1 MSRVP
6 VVAEGDPGDPGDI
19 GRVDERQSDVAER
32 RGPRAGMSLLANAL
46 RDPDIMTREGGR
58 LSRWLDTL
66 ARTS

>member
-1 MSRVP
+1 
-6 VVAEGDPGDPGDI
+6 VAGVIRQLLDWVEEQFRELGQPDPAGLAITLLAGY
-19 GRVDERQSDVAER
+19 Q
-32 RGPRAGMSLLANAL
+32 GMSLLANAL